1 MTAYVA
7 LLRAVNVGGRNSV
20 SMPKLREALSDHG
33 LDDVQTVLQSG
44 NVLFTSSKSEAA
56 VTKLVR
62 ETIAKTF
69 GLEGAVLV
77 RSGAELA
84 AVAKQNPFA
93 KRGEQ
98 RDPKTLHVAFL
109 DKPPAK
115 AAVAKLDPD
124 RSPPDAFEVRG
135 REVYLSYPNGSG
147 RTKLSL
153 AYLERVL
160 RVEGTAR
167 NWRTVQRLAEMLKG

>member
-20 SMPKLREALSDHG
+20 SMPKLRESLAERG
-33 LDDVQTVLQSG
+33 LDDVSTVLQSG
-44 NVLFTSSKSEAA
+44 NVLFTSSKSETA

-62 ETIAKTF
+62 EVIVDAF
-69 GLEGAVLV
+69 GIEGAVLV
-77 RSGAELA
+77 RSGAEMA
-84 AVAKQNPFA
+84 AVAKKNPFV
-93 KRGEQ
+93 KRGEE

-109 DKPPAK
+109 EKRPTK

-147 RTKLSL
+147 RTKLGLS
-153 AYLERVL
+153 YLESVL
-160 RVEGTAR
+160 GVEGTAR
-167 NWRTVQRLAEMLKG
+167 NWRTVQRLAELLRG